1 MHRCATPTPL
11 DSIAG
16 NRLEDLDHLREQ
28 DAIGQARERDSML
41 WMAGY
46 KAGFEAAMK
55 GLKNT

>member
-1 MHRCATPTPL
+1 MHRSATPTPL
-11 DSIAG
+11 DPIAG
-16 NRLEDLDHLREQ
+16 NRQEDLDHLREQ

-46 KAGFEAAMK
+46 EAGFEAAMK